1 MKSKGMLIT
10 GILLIGLVIIS
21 GCIKETKEAPSET
34 PVTEIPTYTPPAQK
48 ISDISGKGTVKFL
61 DFEGGF
67 YGIISDNGENYDPIN
82 LSKEFKVDGLRVRF
96 DAKKQEDMASFHM
109 WGTIIEIINIER
121 IEK

>member
-1 MKSKGMLIT
+1 MKSKGILIT
-10 GILLIGLVIIS
+10 GILLIGFVLIS
-21 GCIKETKEAPSET
+21 GCIKETKKTPSET
-34 PVTEIPTYTPPAQK
+34 PVIEIPTSTPPAQK

-61 DFEGGF
+61 DLEGGF

-82 LSKEFKVDGLRVRF
+82 LGKEFQVDGLRVRF
-96 DAKKQEDMASFHM
+96 DAKKRENLTSFHM

>member
-1 MKSKGMLIT
+1 MKSKGILIT
-10 GILLIGLVIIS
+10 GILLIGFVIIS
-21 GCIKETKEAPSET
+21 GCIKETKETPSET
-34 PVTEIPTYTPPAQK
+34 TVTEIPISTPPAEK

-82 LSKEFKVDGLRVRF
+82 LSKEFQVDGLRVRF
-96 DAKKQEDMASFHM
+96 DARKRDNMASFHM